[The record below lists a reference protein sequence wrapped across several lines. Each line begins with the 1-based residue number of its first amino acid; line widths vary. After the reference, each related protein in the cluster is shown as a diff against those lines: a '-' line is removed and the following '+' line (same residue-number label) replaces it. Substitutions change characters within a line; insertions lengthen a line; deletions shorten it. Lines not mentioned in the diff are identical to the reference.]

1 MKNRK
6 KISIWLVRILVVV
19 SMLII
24 LIMVLSPRLINL
36 EIVRNQIKDKVMR
49 DIGGDIKYRRMV
61 LAYFPQPHVLIHR
74 AEVRIPDGFT
84 IKVHRLRIYPKLWP
98 LIRGEVGVSRVRLE
112 YADYFMKL
120 PQISKTAPVPKDIVS
135 VDTIVKEIARAITR
149 LPEFKLPD
157 IKINVKYGKIDL
169 VDPFGRQFKLREV
182 QAEYHSSP
190 QRLDYS
196 IECKSNLWDQID
208 IKGYLNPT
216 DFQGRGNIGLSR
228 FRPQTLLAYLLPD
241 SRQQITDARASLN
254 IDFELLGVGNLKAT
268 FDGAIPFLQL
278 GQNKNK
284 LAFKGGRL
292 NGALN
297 LEEGVIKV
305 EFTELGLKDPHLVAE
320 AIFSYDDNLNDIQLS
335 IGGTQIDVDAVRRM
349 TLALAG
355 ESEIIKNIFDIIRG
369 GHVPRISVQTRGR
382 SMAELGTM
390 ENIVIK
396 GQMNRGNIFIPGAE
410 LDLLDVYGDAL
421 IVNGVL
427 NGDNLK
433 ARLGNT
439 RGQNGRLQLGLNDA
453 IEPLKLQIDV
463 NADLAQLPP
472 VLNRIVDDADFSSE
486 LARISEVNG
495 TANGVLILGDTLDDL
510 RAEVRV
516 SRVEMSARYDRIPY
530 PIHLAGGRFTY
541 KGQRIAVDK
550 FKARIGKT
558 TINQLSS
565 TIRWSGTPA
574 LVVKTAGAN
583 LDLNEIHSWL
593 MSLEDFQ
600 KNANFLQSVD
610 GNLAV
615 EELSVKGPFFNPQEW
630 KWEGSGKLNNLR
642 IDSKR
647 LPQQLHITGG
657 RFSGSQEAVTLV
669 DMDASLGKTT
679 ISRLSAHIELN
690 KQAAFDLQ
698 TKSINLAAQ
707 EIYPWL
713 ASLEEF
719 RPALKDFNIKSGNLI
734 LGELALSGPLHQP
747 ESWHFQVNG
756 DMQGLVIESEALTN
770 PVTIENGSF
779 ELTTAINLDVPSKKI
794 KFKPTKLTWGESRLT
809 FGGDIGLIN
818 KDFNLDST
826 ISADTID
833 WNRLDTLL
841 DYIAQKGTGANR
853 SSRKGRMLG
862 TLKVLTEKFIFD
874 TIALEPLEAE
884 ITFKPEKVV
893 IAIQQALL
901 CGINVRGLLNIYEQT
916 LEVYLVPSA
925 VDQDLA
931 SSAAC
936 ITGEKKTA
944 TGTFSLSGE
953 LLSKSKPQDFLRS
966 LSGNVSFTAKDG
978 RIYRLGLLSK
988 ILSILNV
995 TEIYRGEVPD
1005 LTGEGF
1011 AYRTMTANAKIKGG
1025 KIKLQECS
1033 IDGVSMGIACDG
1045 KIDFVEKK
1053 MNLTVLVAPFRTVD
1067 RIVDLIPLV
1076 GHVLGGKL
1084 ISIPFKAKGDLKD
1097 PNVIPLPPTA
1107 VGSEVLGILERT
1119 LKLPITIIE
1128 PIFSGGKEKQKESDK
1143 DTESTPRESRSP
1155 EKQNT
1160 DR

>member
-6 KISIWLVRILVVV
+6 KISIWLVRILVVF

-24 LIMVLSPRLINL
+24 LILVLSPRLINL
-36 EIVRNQIKDKVMR
+36 EIVRNQIKDRVMR

-84 IKVHRLRIYPKLWP
+84 IKVHRLRIYPKLWS

-208 IKGYLNPT
+208 IEGYLNPA

-268 FDGAIPFLQL
+268 FDGAIPVLQL
-278 GQNKNK
+278 GRNKNK

-292 NGALN
+292 NGVLN
-297 LEEGVIKV
+297 LKEGVIKV
-305 EFTELGLKDPHLVAE
+305 ELTELGLKDPHLVAD
-320 AIFSYDDNLNDIQLS
+320 ANFSYDENLNDIRLS

-355 ESEIIKNIFDIIRG
+355 ESGIIKNVFDIIRG

-396 GQMNRGNIFIPGAE
+396 GQMNRGNIFIPGAG
-410 LDLLDVYGDAL
+410 LDLVDVYGDAL
-421 IVNGVL
+421 IANGVL
-427 NGDNLK
+427 NGDNLQ
-433 ARLGNT
+433 ARLGKT

-453 IEPLKLQIDV
+453 IEPLKLQINV
-463 NADLAQLPP
+463 KADLAQLPP

-486 LARISEVNG
+486 LAKIRDVNG
-495 TANGVLILGDTLDDL
+495 TASGVLILGDALDDL
-510 RAEVRV
+510 RAEVNVTRA
-516 SRVEMSARYDRIPY
+516 EMSARYDRIPY

-541 KGQRIAVDK
+541 KDRRIAVDK

-565 TIRWSGTPA
+565 TIGWSGTPS
-574 LVVKTAGAN
+574 LVVKTTGAN

-600 KNANFLQSVD
+600 KNAPFLQSVD
-610 GNLAV
+610 GNVAV
-615 EELSVKGPFFNPQEW
+615 EKLSVKGPFFNPRAW
-630 KWEGSGKLNNLR
+630 KWQGSGALNNLR

-647 LPQQLHITGG
+647 LPRQLHVTGG
-657 RFSGSQEAVTLV
+657 RFSGSQEAITLA
-669 DMDASLGKTT
+669 DMDASLGKST
-679 ISRLSAHIELN
+679 ISQLSAHIELN
-690 KQAAFDLQ
+690 KRGAFDLQ
-698 TKSINLAAQ
+698 TQSINLAAQ

-713 ASLEEF
+713 ATLEDF
-719 RPALKDFNIKSGNLI
+719 RPALEDFKAQSGNLT
-734 LGELALSGPLHQP
+734 LYELVLSGPIHQP
-747 ESWHFQVNG
+747 ENWHYQVYG
-756 DMQGLVIESEALTN
+756 DMQRLVIESKALTD
-770 PVTIENGSF
+770 PVTIENGRL
-779 ELTTAINLDVPSKKI
+779 ELTTELSIGAPSTRI
-794 KFKPTKLTWGESRLT
+794 KFKPTKLTWGDSRLT
-809 FGGDIGLIN
+809 FGGDIGLIGN
-818 KDFNLDST
+818 DVRLDST
-826 ISADTID
+826 ISADAID
-833 WNRLDTLL
+833 WNRLDTFL
-841 DYIAQKGTGANR
+841 DYIAKKGAGADQ
-853 SSRKGRMLG
+853 SPGKGRVLG
-862 TLKVLTEKFIFD
+862 SLKVRTKKFIYDILAF
-874 TIALEPLEAE
+874 EPLEAE
-884 ITFKPEKVV
+884 VTFKPEKVV
-893 IAIQQALL
+893 VTIQQALL
-901 CGINVRGLLNIYEQT
+901 CGINIRGLLNVDEQT
-916 LEVYLVPSA
+916 LEVYLVPTA
-925 VDQDLA
+925 GDQDLA

-936 ITGEKKTA
+936 ITGEKKPA
-944 TGTFSLSGE
+944 TGTFSLNGE

-966 LSGNVSFTAKDG
+966 LSGNLSFTAKDG
-978 RIYRLGLLSK
+978 RIYRLGLLAK

-1011 AYRTMTANAKIKGG
+1011 AYRTMTANAEIKGG
-1025 KIKLQECS
+1025 KIIMKQCS

-1045 KIDFVEKK
+1045 KIDFIEKK

-1084 ISIPFKAKGDLKD
+1084 ISIPFQAKGDLKD
-1097 PNVIPLPPTA
+1097 PAVIPLPPMA

-1119 LKLPITIIE
+1119 LKLPITIIQ
-1128 PIFSGGKEKQKESDK
+1128 PIFSNGKDKQKDQKEKKEPGPPVQS
-1143 DTESTPRESRSP
+1143 E
-1155 EKQNT
+1155 T

>member
-6 KISIWLVRILVVV
+6 KITIWLVRILVVF

-61 LAYFPQPHVLIHR
+61 LAYFPHPHVLIHR
-74 AEVRIPDGFT
+74 AEVRIPDSFT
-84 IKVHRLRIYPKLWP
+84 IKVHRMRIYPKLWP
-98 LIRGEVGVSRVRLE
+98 LFRGEVGVSRVRLE

-135 VDTIVKEIARAITR
+135 VDTMVKEIARAISR

-157 IKINVKYGKIDL
+157 IKITLKYGKIDL

-208 IKGYLNPT
+208 IKGYLNPA

-241 SRQQITDARASLN
+241 SPQQITDARASLN
-254 IDFELLGVGNLKAT
+254 IAFELLGVGNLKAT
-268 FDGAIPFLQL
+268 FDGAIPLLQL
-278 GQNKNK
+278 GRDNNK

-297 LEEGVIKV
+297 LEDGAIRV
-305 EFTELGLKDPHLVAE
+305 ELTELGLKEPHLVAE
-320 AIFSYDDNLNDIQLS
+320 AIFAWDENLNDIRLS
-335 IGGTQIDVDAVRRM
+335 IGGAQIDVDAVRRM

-355 ESEIIKNIFDIIRG
+355 ESGIIKDVFDIIRG
-369 GHVPRISVQTRGR
+369 GYVPRISVQTGGR
-382 SMAELGTM
+382 SMAELGMM

-396 GQMNRGNIFIPGAE
+396 GQMNRGKLFIPGAE
-410 LDLLDVYGDAL
+410 LDLVDVYGDAL
-421 IVNGVL
+421 IADGVL

-433 ARLGNT
+433 ARLGKT
-439 RGQNGRLQLGLNDA
+439 DGQNGRLQLGLNEA
-453 IEPLKLQIDV
+453 IAPLKLQINV

-472 VLNRIVDDADFSSE
+472 VLNRIVDDADFSTE
-486 LARISEVNG
+486 LAKIRDVNG
-495 TANGVLILGDTLDDL
+495 TASGVLILGDTLDDL
-510 RAEVRV
+510 RAEVNV
-516 SRVEMSARYDRIPY
+516 SRAEMSARYDRIPY

-541 KGQRIAVDK
+541 KGQRIAVDR

-565 TIRWSGTPA
+565 TIRWSGTPS

-583 LDLNEIHSWL
+583 LNLNEIHSWL

-600 KNANFLQSVD
+600 KKAAFLQSAD
-610 GNLAV
+610 GTVAV
-615 EELSVKGPFFNPQEW
+615 AELSVKGPFFNPQAW
-630 KWEGSGKLNNLR
+630 KWKGNGTFDSLR

-647 LPQQLHITGG
+647 FPRQLHVTGG
-657 RFSGSQEAVTLV
+657 QFSGSQKSINFAEV
-669 DMDASLGKTT
+669 DASLGKSTV
-679 ISRLSAHIELN
+679 SRLSAHIELD
-690 KQAAFDLQ
+690 KRGAFDLQ
-698 TKSINLAAQ
+698 TKSANLAAE

-713 ASLEEF
+713 ASLEDF
-719 RPALKDFNIKSGNLI
+719 RPALEDFKVNSGTLT
-734 LGELALSGPLHQP
+734 LHDLVLSGPVHQP
-747 ESWHFQVNG
+747 DKWHYQVFG
-756 DMQGLVIESEALTN
+756 DMQSIVIESKALTK
-770 PVTIENGSF
+770 PVTIENGRF
-779 ELTTAINLDVPSKKI
+779 ELTTALNRDVPSKTI
-794 KFKPTKLTWGESRLT
+794 KFKPTKLTWGDSRLT
-809 FGGDIGLIN
+809 FGGEIGLLEI
-818 KDFNLDST
+818 DIRLDST
-826 ISADTID
+826 ISADAID
-833 WNRLDTLL
+833 WNRLVTLL
-841 DYIAQKGTGANR
+841 DYIAEKGAGEDQPTGE
-853 SSRKGRMLG
+853 GRVLG
-862 TLKVLTEKFIFD
+862 TLNVRTEKFVYD
-874 TIALEPLEAE
+874 TFAFEPLEAE
-884 ITFKPEKVV
+884 VTFKPEKVV
-893 IAIQQALL
+893 IAIQQASL
-901 CGINVRGLLNIYEQT
+901 CGIGVRGLLNIYEQT

-925 VDQDLA
+925 NDQDLA
-931 SSAAC
+931 TTATC

-944 TGTFSLSGE
+944 TGTFKLSGE
-953 LLSKSKPQDFLRS
+953 FLSKSKPRDFQQS
-966 LSGNVSFTAKDG
+966 LTGNLSFTAKEG
-978 RIYRLGLLSK
+978 RIYRLGLLAK

-1011 AYRTMTANAKIKGG
+1011 AYREMTADAEIKGG
-1025 KIKLQECS
+1025 KIIMQQCS

-1045 KIDFVEKK
+1045 KIDFIEKK

-1097 PNVIPLPPTA
+1097 PTVIPLPPMA

-1119 LKLPITIIE
+1119 LKLPITIVQ
-1128 PIFSGGKEKQKESDK
+1128 PIFSGGKDKPEDQKGQEEPGPPVKSK
-1143 DTESTPRESRSP
+1143 
-1155 EKQNT
+1155 T

>member
-1 MKNRK
+1 MRNRK
-6 KISIWLVRILVVV
+6 KISIWLVRILVVF
-19 SMLII
+19 SMLVI

-36 EIVRNQIKDKVMR
+36 DIVRNQIKDKVMR

-61 LAYFPQPHVLIHR
+61 LAYFPQPHVLIHK

-84 IKVHRLRIYPKLWP
+84 IKVHRLRIYPKLWS

-241 SRQQITDARASLN
+241 SPQQITDARASLN

-278 GQNKNK
+278 GRNKNI
-284 LAFKGGRL
+284 LAFRGGRL

-297 LEEGVIKV
+297 LEDGVIKV
-305 EFTELGLKDPHLVAE
+305 ELTELGLKDPHLVAE
-320 AIFSYDDNLNDIQLS
+320 AIFSYDENLNDIRLS

-355 ESEIIKNIFDIIRG
+355 ESEIIKNVFDIIRG

-410 LDLLDVYGDAL
+410 LDLVDVYGDAL
-421 IVNGVL
+421 IADGVL

-433 ARLGNT
+433 ARLGKT
-439 RGQNGRLQLGLNDA
+439 RGQNGRLQLGLNEA
-453 IEPLKLQIDV
+453 IEPLKLQINV
-463 NADLAQLPP
+463 KADLAQLPP

-486 LARISEVNG
+486 LAKIRDVNG
-495 TANGVLILGDTLDDL
+495 TASGVLILGDTLDDL
-510 RAEVRV
+510 RAEVKV
-516 SRVEMSARYDRIPY
+516 SRAEMSARYDRIPY

-565 TIRWSGTPA
+565 TIRWSGTPS

-583 LDLNEIHSWL
+583 LNLNEIHSWL

-600 KNANFLQSVD
+600 KNAQFLQSVD
-610 GNLAV
+610 GNVAV
-615 EELSVKGPFFNPQEW
+615 EELSVNGPFFNPQAW
-630 KWEGSGKLNNLR
+630 KWKGSGTINTLR
-642 IDSKR
+642 VDSKR
-647 LPQQLHITGG
+647 LPRQLHITGG
-657 RFSGSQEAVTLV
+657 RFTGSQETITLAE
-669 DMDASLGKTT
+669 MEASLGKST
-679 ISRLSAHIELN
+679 ISQMSAHIELN
-690 KQAAFDLQ
+690 KQGAFDLQ

-713 ASLEEF
+713 ATLEDF
-719 RPALKDFNIKSGNLI
+719 RPALEDFKAKSGNLT
-734 LGELALSGPLHQP
+734 LYELVLSGPIHQP
-747 ESWHFQVNG
+747 DNWHYQVYG
-756 DMQGLVIESEALTN
+756 DMQSLVIESKALTD
-770 PVTIENGSF
+770 PVTIENGRF
-779 ELTTAINLDVPSKKI
+779 ELTTDLMDVPSKRI
-794 KFKPTKLTWGESRLT
+794 KFEPTKLTWGDSRLT
-809 FGGDIGLIN
+809 FGGDIGLIEN
-818 KDFNLDST
+818 DVRLDST
-826 ISADTID
+826 ISADAID

-841 DYIAQKGTGANR
+841 DYIAKKGTG
-853 SSRKGRMLG
+853 SDQSPDKGRVLG
-862 TLKVLTEKFIFD
+862 TLKVQTEKFVYD
-874 TIALEPLEAE
+874 TLAFEPLEAE
-884 ITFKPEKVV
+884 VTFKPEKVV

-901 CGINVRGLLNIYEQT
+901 CGINIRGLLNVYEQT

-925 VDQDLA
+925 GDQDLA
-931 SSAAC
+931 ASAAC
-936 ITGEKKTA
+936 LTGEKKTA

-953 LLSKSKPQDFLRS
+953 LLSKSKPQDFLQS
-966 LSGNVSFTAKDG
+966 LSGNVSFKAKDG

-1011 AYRTMTANAKIKGG
+1011 AYRTMTSNAKIKGG

-1033 IDGVSMGIACDG
+1033 IDGVSMGIACEG

-1128 PIFSGGKEKQKESDK
+1128 PIFSSEEKKQKESDK
-1143 DTESTPRESRSP
+1143 DTESKPKEPRSQEVP
-1155 EKQNT
+1155 KT